1 MQMVTI
7 YASKLGKHIWN
18 FLETTSNVDE
28 DIQYN
33 KWQGIQMATI
43 QYN

>member
-7 YASKLGKHIWN
+7 YASKLGKHSRW
-18 FLETTSNVDE
+18 TWHVDE